1 MSRSLGPGARHLKIL
16 VFVSIVAVFLVEF
29 CPSFLGLSEDRSLDE
44 ATGLLCNQILLTRQ
58 KAIAGNTRYRIHY
71 DVSSG
76 DCRILREEAR
86 GRWVSDVPGRP
97 RCFPDGINISPAGS
111 NRDGY
116 IEIAANGAVENHG
129 VPLVLEL
136 TGRNG
141 GQRSIRIS
149 PSGMV
154 QELPNL

>member
-1 MSRSLGPGARHLKIL
+1 MSRSFKPGARHLKIF
-16 VFVSIVAVFLVEF
+16 VFVSIIVVIVAEF
-29 CPSFLGLSEDRSLDE
+29 SPSFFGLSGDRRLDE

-76 DCRILREEAR
+76 DCRILREEAP
-86 GRWVSDVPGRP
+86 GRWVPDGPGRP
-97 RCFPDGINISPAGS
+97 RCFPDGVNISPAGT
-111 NRDGY
+111 NPAGY
-116 IEIAANGAVENHG
+116 IEIAATGAVENHG
-129 VPLVLEL
+129 LPLVLEL
-136 TGRNG
+136 TNRDGD
-141 GQRSIRIS
+141 QRSIRIS